1 MCQPKPG
8 AQGPEVV
15 HPSIEIY
22 DTTLRDGAQREGI
35 SFSVEDK
42 RRILLRLDELGI
54 AFVEGGWP
62 GSNPKDVEFFALA
75 RKLTLKQTRLA
86 AFGSTRRPQT
96 RAENDRN
103 LQLLLE
109 AETPVVTIFGKSW
122 DLHVTEAL
130 RTTLDENL
138 RMIEESVAF
147 LAGRG
152 REVIYD
158 AEHFFDG
165 FRKNPEYALKT
176 LQAAVRGG
184 ASRIVLCDTNGGSL
198 PEQIREAVLAV
209 RRALG
214 DGIPLGIHCH
224 NDGGLGVANSLAAVA
239 AGCTHVQ
246 GTINGLGERCG
257 NADLCQV
264 IPNLQLKLG
273 YRCLPEEAIRTLTEV
288 SRFVDEIANL
298 NPDPHRPFVG
308 ASAFAHKGG
317 IHVSAVL
324 RDPSTYEHISP
335 EQVGNRRKVLV
346 SELAGKSNVLY
357 KARELG
363 VIGAKAGTGARSETE
378 PEAEIDPARL
388 QQVLS
393 QIKELEYAGYQFEGA
408 EGSFELLLHRA
419 LGNYRPFFE
428 LIGFRLVIEKRSPM
442 EEPLSEA
449 TIKVRVGD
457 RVLHTAADGDGPV
470 NALDNA
476 LRKALEEV
484 YPELARFKL
493 TDYKVR
499 VLDEKKGTAATVRV
513 LIESADNGRRWGTV
527 GVSSNIIEASWQ
539 ALVDSIEYG
548 LLKSTTAEPR
558 QEADRQ
564 RPS

>member
-1 MCQPKPG
+1 VRVK
-8 AQGPEVV
+8 
-15 HPSIEIY
+15 IEIY
-22 DTTLRDGAQREGI
+22 DTTLRDGSQREGI

-42 RRILLRLDELGI
+42 RRILLRLDELGVDLI
-54 AFVEGGWP
+54 EGGWP

-75 RKLTLKQTRLA
+75 RKLSLKSARLA
-86 AFGSTRRPQT
+86 AFGSTRRPDT
-96 RAENDRN
+96 RVEDDRN

-138 RMIEESVAF
+138 RMIEESIAF
-147 LAGRG
+147 LAGQG

-165 FRKNPEYALKT
+165 FRKNSEYAVKT
-176 LQAAVRGG
+176 VQAAMRGG

-198 PEQIREAVLAV
+198 PEQIREAVLEV
-209 RRALG
+209 RRVLG
-214 DGIPLGIHCH
+214 EDVPLGIHCH

-273 YRCLPEEAIRTLTEV
+273 YQCLPDEAIRTLTEV

-324 RDPSTYEHISP
+324 RNPSTYEHITP
-335 EQVGNRRKVLV
+335 ELVGNRRKVLV

-363 VIGAKAGTGARSETE
+363 VIGGTAGAAAGATPGAAAEANA
-378 PEAEIDPARL
+378 EAELEAALDPARL
-388 QQVLS
+388 QQVVDRV
-393 QIKELEYAGYQFEGA
+393 KELEYAGYQFEGA
-408 EGSFELLLHRA
+408 EGSFELLLQRA
-419 LGNYRPFFE
+419 LGRYRPFFE
-428 LIGFRLVIEKRSPM
+428 LIGFRLVIEKRSPKD
-442 EEPLSEA
+442 EPLSEA
-449 TIKVRVGD
+449 TIKVRVGE

-499 VLDEKKGTAATVRV
+499 VLDEKKGTAASVRV

-527 GVSSNIIEASWQ
+527 GVSTNIIEASWQ
-539 ALVDSIEYG
+539 ALVDSVEYG
-548 LLKSTTAEPR
+548 LLKSGTAE
-558 QEADRQ
+558 
-564 RPS
+564 S